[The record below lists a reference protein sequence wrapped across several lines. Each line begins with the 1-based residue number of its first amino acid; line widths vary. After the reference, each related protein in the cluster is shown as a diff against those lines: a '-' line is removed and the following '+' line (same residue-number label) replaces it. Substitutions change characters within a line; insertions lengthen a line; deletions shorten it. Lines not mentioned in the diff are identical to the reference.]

1 MARSTELQQSSDNIA
16 KVLEVIRAIAEQTN
30 LLALNA
36 AIEAARAG
44 EYGRGFAVVADEV
57 RTLAT
62 RTQDSTNDIQQMI
75 ELFASSVSQSIN
87 AIGESKQ
94 FADDAVESFSQTND
108 ILNAMQSSSTKVND
122 MAMQTAQA
130 TEEQT
135 TVSDEISHNLS
146 SLNDQTLEG
155 GSLAR
160 TTQDVSNKMEQLTDE
175 LNRLVNRF
183 KV

>member
-1 MARSTELQQSSDNIA
+1 
-16 KVLEVIRAIAEQTN
+16 
-30 LLALNA
+30 
-36 AIEAARAG
+36 
-44 EYGRGFAVVADEV
+44 
-57 RTLAT
+57 
-62 RTQDSTNDIQQMI
+62 
-75 ELFASSVSQSIN
+75 
-87 AIGESKQ
+87 
-94 FADDAVESFSQTND
+94 
-108 ILNAMQSSSTKVND
+108 MQSSSTKVND